1 MTVNTRGICV
11 HTPANY
17 SQVNGQNRGRYAKT
31 KGKITL
37 TCEQV
42 RAKLQF
48 KNGGKNI
55 TALQSRGKITKKPK
69 NYELNTAKLLI
80 D

>member
-1 MTVNTRGICV
+1 
-11 HTPANY
+11 
-17 SQVNGQNRGRYAKT
+17 
-31 KGKITL
+31 
-37 TCEQV
+37 V